1 MPPTLWEI
9 PLHLKAS
16 TSALKAGLRR
26 RSAIKV
32 ETVLVA
38 YGEISLKSP
47 SVRRRLERTLARQIA
62 SMLRRR
68 GLGSFGVHGGYGR
81 LYVEGAGREE
91 AEAIAE
97 VFGVVSAMPSYKT
110 SAELESIIRLA
121 VKLAEEKMR
130 PGASFAVRPK
140 VVGEHPYT
148 SRDLA
153 IQVGDAILRQ
163 LGDKGIYVNLDNPDV
178 TLHIE
183 VRDKDAYIYTEIIEG
198 FGGLPYGTQGRLV
211 SLLSGGIDSPVA
223 VWMMMKRGVEV
234 HPLFMDQ
241 RPYVGEDYVQRV
253 RDAFQVLSRYIP
265 EDSELYAAPFG
276 EVMKRI
282 TESPIPRLRCLLCKR
297 SMYRVASAFAEAIGA
312 RGIITGESL
321 GQVASQTL
329 DNLYILDEA
338 VSLPVLRPLIGLDK
352 VEIEH
357 LAMRIGTYQVTAKTV
372 HGCTVVPDK
381 PATKARLEVVR
392 ELEEELELPELCS
405 EVAEDIYSL
414 S

>member
-1 MPPTLWEI
+1 LLGI
-9 PLHLKAS
+9 
-16 TSALKAGLRR
+16 LR
-26 RSAIKV
+26 
-32 ETVLVA
+32 TVLVA

-47 SVRRRLERTLARQIA
+47 PVRRRLERILARQIA
-62 SMLRRR
+62 STLRRR
-68 GLGSFGVHGGYGR
+68 GLGEHRVYGGYGR
-81 LYVEGAGREE
+81 LYVEDAGREE
-91 AEAIAE
+91 AEAVAE
-97 VFGVVSAMPSYKT
+97 VFGVVSAMPAYKT
-110 SAELESIIRLA
+110 SAELESIIDLA
-121 VKLAEEKMR
+121 VKVAEESIGD
-130 PGASFAVRPK
+130 GASFAVRPK

-148 SRDLA
+148 SSTIA
-153 IQVGDAILRQ
+153 IKVGDAILQR
-163 LGDKGIYVNLDNPDV
+163 LSHRGVHVDLDNPTV
-178 TLHIE
+178 TLYIE
-183 VRDKDAYIYTEIIEG
+183 VRDRDAYIYTEVIEG

-223 VWMMMKRGVEV
+223 MWMMMKRGVEV
-234 HPLFMDQ
+234 YPLFMDQ
-241 RPYVGEDYVQRV
+241 RPYVGDDYVERAIE
-253 RDAFQVLSRYIP
+253 AFRVLSRYIP

-282 TESPIPRLRCLLCKR
+282 VESPIPRLRCLLCKR

-312 RGIITGESL
+312 RGLITGESL

-338 VSLPVLRPLIGLDK
+338 SSLPVLRPLIGLDK

-381 PATKARLEVVR
+381 PATKANLEVVR
-392 ELEEELELPELCS
+392 ELEEELGLPELCS
-405 EVAEDIYSL
+405 KAAEEIYSL

>member
-1 MPPTLWEI
+1 LLGI
-9 PLHLKAS
+9 
-16 TSALKAGLRR
+16 LR
-26 RSAIKV
+26 
-32 ETVLVA
+32 TVLVA

-47 SVRRRLERTLARQIA
+47 PVRRRLERILARQIA

-68 GLGSFGVHGGYGR
+68 GLGEHRVYGGYGR
-81 LYVEGAGREE
+81 LYVEDAGREE
-91 AEAIAE
+91 AEAVAE
-97 VFGVVSAMPSYKT
+97 VFGVVSAMPAYKT
-110 SAELESIIRLA
+110 SAELESIIDLA
-121 VKLAEEKMR
+121 VKVAEER
-130 PGASFAVRPK
+130 IEDGASFAVRPK

-148 SRDLA
+148 SSDVA
-153 IQVGDAILRQ
+153 IKVGDAVLQR
-163 LGDKGIYVNLDNPDV
+163 LSHRGVHVNLDNPTV
-178 TLHIE
+178 TLYIE
-183 VRDKDAYIYTEIIEG
+183 VRDGDAYIYTEVIEG

-223 VWMMMKRGVEV
+223 MWMMMKRGVEV
-234 HPLFMDQ
+234 YPLFMDQ
-241 RPYVGEDYVQRV
+241 RPYVGEDYVERV
-253 RDAFQVLSRYIP
+253 KDAFRVLSRYIP

-282 TESPIPRLRCLLCKR
+282 VESPIPRLRCLLCKR

-312 RGIITGESL
+312 RGLITGESL

-338 VSLPVLRPLIGLDK
+338 SSLPVLRPLIGLDK

-357 LAMRIGTYQVTAKTV
+357 IAMRIGTYEVTAKAV

-381 PATKARLEVVR
+381 PATKAKLEVVR
-392 ELEEELELPELCS
+392 ELEEELGLPELCS
-405 EVAEDIYSL
+405 KVAEEIYSL

>member
-1 MPPTLWEI
+1 
-9 PLHLKAS
+9 
-16 TSALKAGLRR
+16 LR
-26 RSAIKV
+26 
-32 ETVLVA
+32 TVLVA

-47 SVRRRLERTLARQIA
+47 PVRRRLERILARQIA

-68 GLGSFGVHGGYGR
+68 GLGEHRVYGGYGR
-81 LYVEGAGREE
+81 LYVEDAGREE
-91 AEAIAE
+91 AEAVAE
-97 VFGVVSAMPSYKT
+97 VFGVVSAMPAYKT
-110 SAELESIIRLA
+110 SAELESIIDLA
-121 VKLAEEKMR
+121 VKVAEER
-130 PGASFAVRPK
+130 IEDGASFAVRPK

-148 SRDLA
+148 SSDVA
-153 IQVGDAILRQ
+153 IKVGDAVLQHLSHR
-163 LGDKGIYVNLDNPDV
+163 GVHVNLDNPTV
-178 TLHIE
+178 TLYIE
-183 VRDKDAYIYTEIIEG
+183 VRDGDAYIYTEVIEG

-223 VWMMMKRGVEV
+223 MWMMMKRGVEV
-234 HPLFMDQ
+234 YPLFMDQ
-241 RPYVGEDYVQRV
+241 RPYVGEDYVERV
-253 RDAFQVLSRYIP
+253 KDAFRVLSRYIP

-282 TESPIPRLRCLLCKR
+282 VESPIPRLRCLLCKR

-312 RGIITGESL
+312 RGLITGESL

-338 VSLPVLRPLIGLDK
+338 SSLPVLRPLIGLDK

-357 LAMRIGTYQVTAKTV
+357 IAMRIGTYEVTAKAV

-381 PATKARLEVVR
+381 PATKAKLEVVR
-392 ELEEELELPELCS
+392 ELEEELGLPELCS
-405 EVAEDIYSL
+405 KVAEEIYSL

>member
-1 MPPTLWEI
+1 M
-9 PLHLKAS
+9 
-16 TSALKAGLRR
+16 R
-26 RSAIKV
+26 
-32 ETVLVA
+32 TVLVA

-47 SVRRRLERTLARQIA
+47 PVRRRLERILARQIA

-68 GLGSFGVHGGYGR
+68 GLGEHRVYGGYGR
-81 LYVEGAGREE
+81 LYVEDAGREE
-91 AEAIAE
+91 AEAVAE
-97 VFGVVSAMPSYKT
+97 VFGVVSAMPAYKT
-110 SAELESIIRLA
+110 SAELESIIDLA
-121 VKLAEEKMR
+121 VKVAEER
-130 PGASFAVRPK
+130 IEDGASFAVRPK

-148 SRDLA
+148 SSDVA
-153 IQVGDAILRQ
+153 IKVGDAVLQR
-163 LGDKGIYVNLDNPDV
+163 LSHRGVHVNLDNPTV
-178 TLHIE
+178 TLYIE
-183 VRDKDAYIYTEIIEG
+183 VRDGDAYIYTEVIEG

-223 VWMMMKRGVEV
+223 MWMMMKRGVEV
-234 HPLFMDQ
+234 YPLFMDQ
-241 RPYVGEDYVQRV
+241 RPYVGEDYVERV
-253 RDAFQVLSRYIP
+253 KDAFRVLSRYIP

-282 TESPIPRLRCLLCKR
+282 VESPIPRLRCLLCKR

-312 RGIITGESL
+312 RGLITGESL

-338 VSLPVLRPLIGLDK
+338 SSLPVLRPLIGLDK

-357 LAMRIGTYQVTAKTV
+357 IAMRIGTYEVTAKAV

-381 PATKARLEVVR
+381 PATKAKLEVVR
-392 ELEEELELPELCS
+392 ELEEELGLPELCS
-405 EVAEDIYSL
+405 KVAEEIYSL

>member
-1 MPPTLWEI
+1 MLGI
-9 PLHLKAS
+9 
-16 TSALKAGLRR
+16 LR
-26 RSAIKV
+26 
-32 ETVLVA
+32 TVLVA

-47 SVRRRLERTLARQIA
+47 PVRRRLERILARQIA

-68 GLGSFGVHGGYGR
+68 GLGEHRVYGGYGR
-81 LYVEGAGREE
+81 LYVEDAGREE
-91 AEAIAE
+91 AEAVAE
-97 VFGVVSAMPSYKT
+97 VFGVVSAMPAYKT
-110 SAELESIIRLA
+110 SAELESIIDLA
-121 VKLAEEKMR
+121 VKVAEER
-130 PGASFAVRPK
+130 IEDGASFAVRPK

-148 SRDLA
+148 SSDVA
-153 IQVGDAILRQ
+153 IKVGDAVLQR
-163 LGDKGIYVNLDNPDV
+163 LSHRGVHVNLDNPTV
-178 TLHIE
+178 TLYIE
-183 VRDKDAYIYTEIIEG
+183 VRDGDAYIYTEVIEG

-223 VWMMMKRGVEV
+223 MWMMMKRGVEV
-234 HPLFMDQ
+234 YPLFMDQ
-241 RPYVGEDYVQRV
+241 RPYVGEDYVERV
-253 RDAFQVLSRYIP
+253 KDAFRVLSRYIP

-282 TESPIPRLRCLLCKR
+282 VESPIPRLRCLLCKR

-312 RGIITGESL
+312 RGLITGESL

-338 VSLPVLRPLIGLDK
+338 SSLPVLRPLIGLDK

-357 LAMRIGTYQVTAKTV
+357 IAMRIGTYEVTAKAV

-381 PATKARLEVVR
+381 PATKAKLEVVR
-392 ELEEELELPELCS
+392 ELEEELGLPELCS
-405 EVAEDIYSL
+405 KVAEEIYSL

>member
-1 MPPTLWEI
+1 M
-9 PLHLKAS
+9 
-16 TSALKAGLRR
+16 R
-26 RSAIKV
+26 
-32 ETVLVA
+32 TVLVA

-47 SVRRRLERTLARQIA
+47 PVRRRLERILARQIA

-68 GLGSFGVHGGYGR
+68 GLGEHRVYGGYGR
-81 LYVEGAGREE
+81 LYVEDAGREE
-91 AEAIAE
+91 AEAVAE
-97 VFGVVSAMPSYKT
+97 VFGVVSAMPAYKT
-110 SAELESIIRLA
+110 SAELESIIDLA
-121 VKLAEEKMR
+121 VKVAEER
-130 PGASFAVRPK
+130 IEDGASFAVRPK

-148 SRDLA
+148 SSDVA
-153 IQVGDAILRQ
+153 IKVGDAVLQHLSHR
-163 LGDKGIYVNLDNPDV
+163 GVHVNLDNPTV
-178 TLHIE
+178 TLYIE
-183 VRDKDAYIYTEIIEG
+183 VRDGDAYIYTEVIEG

-223 VWMMMKRGVEV
+223 MWMMMKRGVEV
-234 HPLFMDQ
+234 YPLFMDQ
-241 RPYVGEDYVQRV
+241 RPYVGEDYVERV
-253 RDAFQVLSRYIP
+253 KDAFRVLSRYIP

-282 TESPIPRLRCLLCKR
+282 VESPIPRLRCLLCKR

-312 RGIITGESL
+312 RGLITGESL

-338 VSLPVLRPLIGLDK
+338 SSLPVLRPLIGLDK

-357 LAMRIGTYQVTAKTV
+357 IAMRIGTYEVTAKAV

-381 PATKARLEVVR
+381 PATKAKLEVVR
-392 ELEEELELPELCS
+392 ELEEELGLPELCS
-405 EVAEDIYSL
+405 KVAEEIYSL